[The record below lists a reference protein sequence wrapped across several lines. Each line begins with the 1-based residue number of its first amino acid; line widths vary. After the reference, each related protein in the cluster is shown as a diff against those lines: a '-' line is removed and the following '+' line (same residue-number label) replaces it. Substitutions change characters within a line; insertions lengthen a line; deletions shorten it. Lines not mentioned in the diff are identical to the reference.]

1 LLPNNLKELQ
11 MPKRKTNLRPAI
23 APPKTT
29 KSDQLKTLLA
39 KPGGVTVADL
49 SEKLGWQSHTTRAA
63 LTRLKQSGLSVERL
77 DPKEGSRQSRY
88 RIAGAKK

>member
-1 LLPNNLKELQ
+1 

-23 APPKTT
+23 APPKAT

-49 SEKLGWQSHTTRAA
+49 SEKLSWQSHTTRAA
-63 LTRLKQSGLSVERL
+63 LTRLKQSGLPVERL

>member
-1 LLPNNLKELQ
+1 
-11 MPKRKTNLRPAI
+11 MPKRKSNSCPSIT
-23 APPKTT
+23 PPKAT
-29 KSDQLKTLLA
+29 KSDQLKTMLS
-39 KPGGVTVADL
+39 KPTGVTVADL
-49 SEKLGWQSHTTRAA
+49 SVKLGWQPHTTRAA